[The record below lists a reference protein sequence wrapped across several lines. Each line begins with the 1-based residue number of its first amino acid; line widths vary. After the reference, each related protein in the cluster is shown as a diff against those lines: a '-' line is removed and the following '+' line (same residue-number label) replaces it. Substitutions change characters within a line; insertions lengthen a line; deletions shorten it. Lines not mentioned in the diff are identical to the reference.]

1 MSRASAE
8 INLSAITQ
16 NFKSIK
22 SRTTADVLAVVKA
35 DAYGHGL
42 IPVSKALEEAGADW
56 FGTALLEEALN
67 LRKAGILKPIISWLT
82 PLGEDFKSAI
92 DLDIDLGIPSIDLL
106 DEVVKTASLTG
117 KTARIHLEIDTG
129 MSRGGVLSEWDQ
141 LIKSVL
147 AGVNLKQLKVIGIWS
162 HFARADEPDE
172 LMNQE
177 QLSLFEEKVNQ
188 AKAAGIDAQFI
199 HIANSAALFTNK
211 SAHKNIIRS
220 GIALFGLSPDVKTI
234 GDSSSLGL
242 KPAMK
247 LKAKLKL
254 VKEVKAGSSVGYG
267 GTAVLK
273 SDTKLGVVALGYE
286 DGIPRSTNNLA
297 GVFVD
302 KKRAPIIGRVS
313 MDQFVV
319 DLGITS
325 TAKTGDEVI
334 VFGDGSNGEYTVD
347 EWAKAANTIN
357 YEIITRIGP
366 RVPRIYPRE

>member
-8 INLSAITQ
+8 INLSAIKQ
-16 NFKSIK
+16 NFKLIK

-56 FGTALLEEALN
+56 FGTALLEEAIN

-106 DEVVKTASLTG
+106 DEVIKAASLTG

-147 AGVNLKQLKVIGIWS
+147 VGVNLKQLKVIGIWS

-188 AKAAGIDAQFI
+188 AKTAGIDAQFI

-211 SAHKNIIRS
+211 STHKNIIRS
-220 GIALFGLSPDVKTI
+220 GIALFGLSPDIKTI

-247 LKAKLKL
+247 LKAKLNL

-273 SDTKLGVVALGYE
+273 SDTKLGVVALGYA
-286 DGIPRSTNNLA
+286 DGIPRNTNNLA

-319 DLGITS
+319 DLGVTS
-325 TAKTGDEVI
+325 NAKTGDEVI
-334 VFGDGSNGEYTVD
+334 VFGDGSGDEYTVD

>member
-56 FGTALLEEALN
+56 FGTALLEEAIN
-67 LRKAGILKPIISWLT
+67 LRKSGILKPIISWLT

-106 DEVVKTASLTG
+106 DEVIKAASLTG

-247 LKAKLKL
+247 LKAKLNL

-273 SDTKLGVVALGYE
+273 SDTKLGVVALGYA

>member
-1 MSRASAE
+1 MSRACAE
-8 INLSAITQ
+8 INLSAISQ

-22 SRTTADVLAVVKA
+22 SRTSADVLAVVKA

-56 FGTALLEEALN
+56 FGTALLEEAIN

-106 DEVVKTASLTG
+106 DEVIKTASLTG

-247 LKAKLKL
+247 LKAKLNL

-273 SDTKLGVVALGYE
+273 SDTKLGVVALGYA

-334 VFGDGSNGEYTVD
+334 VFGDGSSGEYTVD

>member
-56 FGTALLEEALN
+56 FGTALLEEAIN

-106 DEVVKTASLTG
+106 DEVIKAASLTG

-147 AGVNLKQLKVIGIWS
+147 VGVNLKQLKVIGIWS

-188 AKAAGIDAQFI
+188 AKTAGIDAQFI

-211 SAHKNIIRS
+211 STHKNIIRS

-247 LKAKLKL
+247 LKAKLNL

-273 SDTKLGVVALGYE
+273 SDTKLGVVALGYA
-286 DGIPRSTNNLA
+286 DGIPRNTNNLA

-319 DLGITS
+319 DLGVTS
-325 TAKTGDEVI
+325 NAKTGDEVI
-334 VFGDGSNGEYTVD
+334 VFGDGSGDEYTVD

>member
-16 NFKSIK
+16 NFKLIK

-56 FGTALLEEALN
+56 FGTALLEEAIN

-106 DEVVKTASLTG
+106 DEVIKTASLTG

-147 AGVNLKQLKVIGIWS
+147 VGVNLKQLKVIGIWS

-188 AKAAGIDAQFI
+188 AKAAGIDAQLI
-199 HIANSAALFTNK
+199 HIANSAALFTNR

-247 LKAKLKL
+247 LKAKLNL

-273 SDTKLGVVALGYE
+273 SDTKLGVVALGYA

>member
-8 INLSAITQ
+8 INLSAIAQ

-56 FGTALLEEALN
+56 FGTALLEEAIN

-106 DEVVKTASLTG
+106 DEVIKAASLTG

-147 AGVNLKQLKVIGIWS
+147 AGVDLKQLKVIGIWS

-211 SAHKNIIRS
+211 IAHKNIIRS
-220 GIALFGLSPDVKTI
+220 GIALFGLSPDIKTI

-247 LKAKLKL
+247 LKAKLNL

-273 SDTKLGVVALGYE
+273 SDTKLGVVALGYA

-334 VFGDGSNGEYTVD
+334 VFGDGSSGEYTVD

>member
-1 MSRASAE
+1 MSRASVE
-8 INLSAITQ
+8 INLSAVTQ

-56 FGTALLEEALN
+56 FGTALLEEAIN

-92 DLDIDLGIPSIDLL
+92 ELDIDLGIPSIDLL
-106 DEVVKTASLTG
+106 NEVIKAASLTG
-117 KTARIHLEIDTG
+117 KAARIHLEIDTG

-162 HFARADEPDE
+162 HFARADEPGE

-211 SAHKNIIRS
+211 SSHKNIIRS
-220 GIALFGLSPDVKTI
+220 GIALFGLSPDIKTI

-247 LKAKLKL
+247 LKAKLNL
-254 VKEVKAGSSVGYG
+254 VKDVKAGSSVGYG

-273 SDTKLGVVALGYE
+273 SDTKLGVVALGYA

-325 TAKTGDEVI
+325 NAKTGDEVI
-334 VFGDGSNGEYTVD
+334 VFGDGSSGEYTVD

>member
-1 MSRASAE
+1 MSRASVE

-35 DAYGHGL
+35 DAFGHGL

-56 FGTALLEEALN
+56 FGTALLEEAIN

-106 DEVVKTASLTG
+106 DEVIKTASLTG

-234 GDSSSLGL
+234 GDSSSLDL

-247 LKAKLKL
+247 LKAKLNL

-273 SDTKLGVVALGYE
+273 SDTKLGVVALGYA
-286 DGIPRSTNNLA
+286 DGIPRNTNNLA

-334 VFGDGSNGEYTVD
+334 VFGDGSSGEYTVD

>member
-42 IPVSKALEEAGADW
+42 IPVSKALEEAGANW
-56 FGTALLEEALN
+56 FGTALLEEAIN

-92 DLDIDLGIPSIDLL
+92 DLDIDLGIPSVDLL
-106 DEVVKTASLTG
+106 DEVIKAASLNG

-147 AGVNLKQLKVIGIWS
+147 VGVNLKQLKVIGIWS

-220 GIALFGLSPDVKTI
+220 GIALFGLSPDIKTI

-247 LKAKLKL
+247 LKAKLNL

-273 SDTKLGVVALGYE
+273 SDTKLGVVALGYA

>member
-56 FGTALLEEALN
+56 FGTALLEEAIN

-106 DEVVKTASLTG
+106 DEVIKAASLTG

-147 AGVNLKQLKVIGIWS
+147 VGVNLKQLKVIGIWS

-211 SAHKNIIRS
+211 STHKNIIRS
-220 GIALFGLSPDVKTI
+220 GIALFGLSPDIKTI

-247 LKAKLKL
+247 LKAKLNL

-273 SDTKLGVVALGYE
+273 SDTKLGVITLGYA
-286 DGIPRSTNNLA
+286 DGIPRNTNNLA

-319 DLGITS
+319 DLGVTS
-325 TAKTGDEVI
+325 NAKTGDEVI
-334 VFGDGSNGEYTVD
+334 VFGDGSGGEYTVD

>member
-56 FGTALLEEALN
+56 FGTALLEEAIN
-67 LRKAGILKPIISWLT
+67 LRKSGILKPIISWLT

-106 DEVVKTASLTG
+106 DEVIKAASLTG

-147 AGVNLKQLKVIGIWS
+147 VGVNLKQLKVIGIWS

-220 GIALFGLSPDVKTI
+220 GIALFGLSPDIKTI

-247 LKAKLKL
+247 LKAKLNL

-267 GTAVLK
+267 GTAVIK
-273 SDTKLGVVALGYE
+273 SDTKLGVVALGYA

>member
-8 INLSAITQ
+8 INLSSITQ

-56 FGTALLEEALN
+56 FGTALLEEAIN

-92 DLDIDLGIPSIDLL
+92 DLDIDLGIPSIALL
-106 DEVVKTASLTG
+106 DEVIKAASLTG
-117 KTARIHLEIDTG
+117 KAARIHLEIDTG

-147 AGVNLKQLKVIGIWS
+147 VGVNLKLLKVIGIWS
-162 HFARADEPDE
+162 HFARADEPAE

-188 AKAAGIDAQFI
+188 AKTAGIDAQFI

-211 SAHKNIIRS
+211 STHKNIIRS

-247 LKAKLKL
+247 LKAKLNL

-273 SDTKLGVVALGYE
+273 SDTKLGVVALGYA
-286 DGIPRSTNNLA
+286 DGIPRNTNNLA

-319 DLGITS
+319 DLGVTS
-325 TAKTGDEVI
+325 NAKTGDEVI
-334 VFGDGSNGEYTVD
+334 VFGDGSGGEYTVD

>member
-56 FGTALLEEALN
+56 FGTALLEEAIN

-106 DEVVKTASLTG
+106 DEVIKAASLTG

-147 AGVNLKQLKVIGIWS
+147 VGVNLKQLKVIGIWS

-211 SAHKNIIRS
+211 STHKNIIRS

-247 LKAKLKL
+247 LKAKLNL

-273 SDTKLGVVALGYE
+273 SDTKLGVVALGYA

-334 VFGDGSNGEYTVD
+334 VFGDGSSGEYTVD

>member
-1 MSRASAE
+1 MSRACAE
-8 INLSAITQ
+8 INLSAISQ
-16 NFKSIK
+16 NFKLIK
-22 SRTTADVLAVVKA
+22 SRTSADVLAVVKA

-56 FGTALLEEALN
+56 FGTALLEEAIN

-106 DEVVKTASLTG
+106 NEVIKAASLTG
-117 KTARIHLEIDTG
+117 KAARIHLEIDTG

-147 AGVNLKQLKVIGIWS
+147 VGVNLKQLKVIGIWS
-162 HFARADEPDE
+162 HFARADEPGE

-211 SAHKNIIRS
+211 SSHKNIIRS
-220 GIALFGLSPDVKTI
+220 GIALFGLSPDIKTI

-247 LKAKLKL
+247 LKAKLNL
-254 VKEVKAGSSVGYG
+254 VKDVKAGSSVGYG

-273 SDTKLGVVALGYE
+273 SDTKLGVVALGYA
-286 DGIPRSTNNLA
+286 DGIPRNTNNLA

-334 VFGDGSNGEYTVD
+334 VFGDGSSGEYTVD

>member
-56 FGTALLEEALN
+56 FGTALLEEAIN
-67 LRKAGILKPIISWLT
+67 LRKSGILKPIISWLT

-92 DLDIDLGIPSIDLL
+92 GLDIDLGIPSIDLL
-106 DEVVKTASLTG
+106 DEVIKAASLTG

-147 AGVNLKQLKVIGIWS
+147 VGVNLKQLKVIGIWS

-220 GIALFGLSPDVKTI
+220 GIALFGLSPDIKTI

-247 LKAKLKL
+247 LKAKLNL

-273 SDTKLGVVALGYE
+273 SDTKLGVVALGYA

>member
-22 SRTTADVLAVVKA
+22 SRTTANVLAVVKA

-56 FGTALLEEALN
+56 FGTALLEEAIN

-106 DEVVKTASLTG
+106 DEVIKAASLTG

-147 AGVNLKQLKVIGIWS
+147 VGVNLKQLKVIGIWS

-211 SAHKNIIRS
+211 STHKNIIRS

-247 LKAKLKL
+247 LKAKLNL

-273 SDTKLGVVALGYE
+273 SDTKLGVVALGYA
-286 DGIPRSTNNLA
+286 DGIPRNTNNLA

-319 DLGITS
+319 DLGVTS
-325 TAKTGDEVI
+325 NAKTGDEVI
-334 VFGDGSNGEYTVD
+334 VFGDGSGDEYTVD

>member
-1 MSRASAE
+1 MSRASVE
-8 INLSAITQ
+8 ISLSAITQ

-22 SRTTADVLAVVKA
+22 RRTTADVLAVVKA

-56 FGTALLEEALN
+56 FGTALLEEAIN

-106 DEVVKTASLTG
+106 DEVIKAASLTG
-117 KTARIHLEIDTG
+117 KAARIHLEIDTG
-129 MSRGGVLSEWDQ
+129 MSRGGALSEWDQ

-177 QLSLFEEKVNQ
+177 QLSLFEQRVNQ

-234 GDSSSLGL
+234 GDSSSLSL

-247 LKAKLKL
+247 LKAKLNL

-273 SDTKLGVVALGYE
+273 SDTKLGVVALGYA

-325 TAKTGDEVI
+325 TAKAGDEVI

>member
-1 MSRASAE
+1 MSRASVE

-56 FGTALLEEALN
+56 FGTALLEEAIN

-106 DEVVKTASLTG
+106 DEVIKTASLTG

-247 LKAKLKL
+247 LKAKLNL

-273 SDTKLGVVALGYE
+273 SDTKLGVVALGYA

>member
-1 MSRASAE
+1 MSRASVE

-56 FGTALLEEALN
+56 FGTALLEEAIN

-106 DEVVKTASLTG
+106 DEVIKAATLTG
-117 KTARIHLEIDTG
+117 KTVRIHLEIDTG
-129 MSRGGVLSEWDQ
+129 MSRGGALSEWDQ

-147 AGVNLKQLKVIGIWS
+147 AGVNLNQLKVIGIWS

-211 SAHKNIIRS
+211 SSHKNIIRS

-247 LKAKLKL
+247 LKAKLNL

-273 SDTKLGVVALGYE
+273 SDTKLGVVALGYA
-286 DGIPRSTNNLA
+286 DGIPRNTNNLA

-334 VFGDGSNGEYTVD
+334 VFGDGSSGEYTVD

>member
-8 INLSAITQ
+8 INLSSITQ
-16 NFKSIK
+16 NFKLIK

-56 FGTALLEEALN
+56 FGTALLEEAIN

-106 DEVVKTASLTG
+106 DEVIKAASLTG
-117 KTARIHLEIDTG
+117 KAARIHLEIDTG

-147 AGVNLKQLKVIGIWS
+147 VGVNLKLLKVIGIWS
-162 HFARADEPDE
+162 HFARADEPAE

-247 LKAKLKL
+247 LKAKLNL

-273 SDTKLGVVALGYE
+273 SDTKLGVVALGYA
-286 DGIPRSTNNLA
+286 DGIPRNTNNLA

-319 DLGITS
+319 DLGVTS
-325 TAKTGDEVI
+325 NAKTGDEVI
-334 VFGDGSNGEYTVD
+334 VFGDGSGDEYTVD

>member
-1 MSRASAE
+1 MSRASVE

-42 IPVSKALEEAGADW
+42 IPVSKALEDAGVDW
-56 FGTALLEEALN
+56 FGTALLEEAIN

-106 DEVVKTASLTG
+106 NEVIKAASLTG
-117 KTARIHLEIDTG
+117 KAARIHLEIDTG

-147 AGVNLKQLKVIGIWS
+147 VGVNLKQLKVIGIWS

-211 SAHKNIIRS
+211 SSHKNIIRS
-220 GIALFGLSPDVKTI
+220 GIALFGLSPDIKTI

-247 LKAKLKL
+247 LKAKLNL
-254 VKEVKAGSSVGYG
+254 VKEVKSGSSVGYG

-273 SDTKLGVVALGYE
+273 SDTKLGVVALGYA

-334 VFGDGSNGEYTVD
+334 VFGDGSSGEYTVD

>member
-1 MSRASAE
+1 
-8 INLSAITQ
+8 
-16 NFKSIK
+16 
-22 SRTTADVLAVVKA
+22 
-35 DAYGHGL
+35 
-42 IPVSKALEEAGADW
+42 
-56 FGTALLEEALN
+56 
-67 LRKAGILKPIISWLT
+67 
-82 PLGEDFKSAI
+82 
-92 DLDIDLGIPSIDLL
+92 
-106 DEVVKTASLTG
+106 
-117 KTARIHLEIDTG
+117 

-147 AGVNLKQLKVIGIWS
+147 VGVNLKQLKVIGIWS

-211 SAHKNIIRS
+211 IAHKNIIRS
-220 GIALFGLSPDVKTI
+220 GIALFGLSPDIKTI

-247 LKAKLKL
+247 LKAKLNL

-273 SDTKLGVVALGYE
+273 SDTKLGVVALGYA

>member
-42 IPVSKALEEAGADW
+42 IPVSKALEEAGANW
-56 FGTALLEEALN
+56 FGTALLEEAIN

-106 DEVVKTASLTG
+106 DEVIKAASLTG

-147 AGVNLKQLKVIGIWS
+147 VGVNLKQLKVIGIWS

-211 SAHKNIIRS
+211 IAHKNIIRS
-220 GIALFGLSPDVKTI
+220 GIALFGLSPDIKTI

-247 LKAKLKL
+247 LKAKLNL

-273 SDTKLGVVALGYE
+273 SDTKLGVVALGYA

-334 VFGDGSNGEYTVD
+334 VFGDGSSGEYTVD

>member
-56 FGTALLEEALN
+56 FGTALLEEAIN

-106 DEVVKTASLTG
+106 DEVIKAASLTG
-117 KTARIHLEIDTG
+117 KAARIHLEIDTG

-147 AGVNLKQLKVIGIWS
+147 VGVNLKQLKVIGIWS

-211 SAHKNIIRS
+211 STHKNIIRS

-247 LKAKLKL
+247 LKAKLNL

-273 SDTKLGVVALGYE
+273 SDTKLGVVALGYA

-334 VFGDGSNGEYTVD
+334 VFGDGSSGEYTVD

>member
-42 IPVSKALEEAGADW
+42 IPVSKALEDAGVDW
-56 FGTALLEEALN
+56 FGTALLEEAIN

-106 DEVVKTASLTG
+106 NEVIKAASLTG
-117 KTARIHLEIDTG
+117 KAARIHLEIDTG

-147 AGVNLKQLKVIGIWS
+147 VGVNLKQLKVIGIWS
-162 HFARADEPDE
+162 HFARADEPGE

-211 SAHKNIIRS
+211 SSHKNIIRS
-220 GIALFGLSPDVKTI
+220 GIALFGLSPDIKTI

-247 LKAKLKL
+247 LKAKLNL
-254 VKEVKAGSSVGYG
+254 VKDVKAGASVGYG
-267 GTAVLK
+267 GTVVIK
-273 SDTKLGVVALGYE
+273 SDTKLGVVALGYA
-286 DGIPRSTNNLA
+286 DGIPRNTNNLA

-334 VFGDGSNGEYTVD
+334 VFGDGSSGEYTVD

>member
-56 FGTALLEEALN
+56 FGTALLEEAIN

-106 DEVVKTASLTG
+106 DEVIKAASLTG

-211 SAHKNIIRS
+211 SSHKNIIRS

-247 LKAKLKL
+247 LKAKLNL
-254 VKEVKAGSSVGYG
+254 VKDVSAGSSVGYG
-267 GTAVLK
+267 GTAVIK
-273 SDTKLGVVALGYE
+273 SDTKLGVVALGYA
-286 DGIPRSTNNLA
+286 DGIPRNTNNLA
-297 GVFVD
+297 GVFVA

-334 VFGDGSNGEYTVD
+334 VFGDGSSGEYTVD

>member
-1 MSRASAE
+1 MSRASVE

-35 DAYGHGL
+35 DAFGHGL

-106 DEVVKTASLTG
+106 DEVIKTASLTG

-234 GDSSSLGL
+234 GDSSSLDL

-247 LKAKLKL
+247 LKAKLNL

-273 SDTKLGVVALGYE
+273 SDTKLGVVALGYA

-334 VFGDGSNGEYTVD
+334 VFGDGSSGEYTVD

>member
-16 NFKSIK
+16 NFKLIK

-56 FGTALLEEALN
+56 FGTALLEEAIN

-106 DEVVKTASLTG
+106 DEVIKAASLTG
-117 KTARIHLEIDTG
+117 KAARIHLEIDTG

-147 AGVNLKQLKVIGIWS
+147 VGVNLKLLKVIGIWS
-162 HFARADEPDE
+162 HFARADEPAE

-211 SAHKNIIRS
+211 STHKNIIRS
-220 GIALFGLSPDVKTI
+220 GIALFGLSPDIKTI

-247 LKAKLKL
+247 LKAKLNL

-273 SDTKLGVVALGYE
+273 SDTKLGVVALGYA
-286 DGIPRSTNNLA
+286 DGIPRNTNNLA

-319 DLGITS
+319 DLGVTS
-325 TAKTGDEVI
+325 NAKTGDEVI
-334 VFGDGSNGEYTVD
+334 VFGDGSGDEYTVD

>member
-56 FGTALLEEALN
+56 FGTALLEEAIN

-106 DEVVKTASLTG
+106 DEVIKAASLTG

-147 AGVNLKQLKVIGIWS
+147 VGVNLKLLKVIGIWS
-162 HFARADEPDE
+162 HFARADEPAE

-188 AKAAGIDAQFI
+188 AKTAGIDAQFI

-211 SAHKNIIRS
+211 STHKNIIRS
-220 GIALFGLSPDVKTI
+220 GIALFGLSPDIKTI

-247 LKAKLKL
+247 LKAKLNL

-267 GTAVLK
+267 GTALIK
-273 SDTKLGVVALGYE
+273 SDTKLGVVALGYA

-334 VFGDGSNGEYTVD
+334 VFGDGSSGEYTVD

>member
-1 MSRASAE
+1 MSRASVE

-56 FGTALLEEALN
+56 FGTALLEEAIN

-106 DEVVKTASLTG
+106 DEVIKTASLTG

-211 SAHKNIIRS
+211 SSHKNIIRS
-220 GIALFGLSPDVKTI
+220 GIALFGLSPDIKTI

-247 LKAKLKL
+247 LKAKLNL
-254 VKEVKAGSSVGYG
+254 VKDVKAGASVGYG
-267 GTAVLK
+267 GTAVIK
-273 SDTKLGVVALGYE
+273 SDTKLGVVALGYA
-286 DGIPRSTNNLA
+286 DGIPRNTNNLA

-334 VFGDGSNGEYTVD
+334 VFGDGSSGEYTVD

>member
-56 FGTALLEEALN
+56 FGTALLEEAIN

-106 DEVVKTASLTG
+106 DEVIKAASLTG
-117 KTARIHLEIDTG
+117 KAARIHLEIDTG

-177 QLSLFEEKVNQ
+177 QLSLFEQRVNQ
-188 AKAAGIDAQFI
+188 AKAAGIDAQFV

-220 GIALFGLSPDVKTI
+220 GIALFGLSPDIKTI

-247 LKAKLKL
+247 LKAKLNL

-273 SDTKLGVVALGYE
+273 SDTKLGVVALGYA

-334 VFGDGSNGEYTVD
+334 VFGDGSSGEYTVD

>member
-1 MSRASAE
+1 MSRASVE

-56 FGTALLEEALN
+56 FGTALLEEAIN

-106 DEVVKTASLTG
+106 DEVIKTASLTG

-147 AGVNLKQLKVIGIWS
+147 VGVNLKQLKVIGIWS

-188 AKAAGIDAQFI
+188 AKAAGIDAQLI
-199 HIANSAALFTNK
+199 HIANSAALFTNR

-247 LKAKLKL
+247 LKAKLNL

-273 SDTKLGVVALGYE
+273 SDTKLGVVALGYA

-334 VFGDGSNGEYTVD
+334 VFGDGSSGEYTVD

>member
-56 FGTALLEEALN
+56 FGTALLEEAIN

-106 DEVVKTASLTG
+106 DEVIKAASLTG

-220 GIALFGLSPDVKTI
+220 GIALFGLSPDIKTI

-247 LKAKLKL
+247 LKAKLNL

-273 SDTKLGVVALGYE
+273 SDTKLGVVALGYA

>member
-56 FGTALLEEALN
+56 FGTALLEEAIN
-67 LRKAGILKPIISWLT
+67 LRKSGILKPIISWLT

-92 DLDIDLGIPSIDLL
+92 DLDIDLGIPSVDLL
-106 DEVVKTASLTG
+106 DEVIKAASLNG

-147 AGVNLKQLKVIGIWS
+147 VGVNLKQLKVIGIWS

-211 SAHKNIIRS
+211 STHKNIIRS
-220 GIALFGLSPDVKTI
+220 GIALFGLSPDIKTI

-247 LKAKLKL
+247 LKAKLNL

-273 SDTKLGVVALGYE
+273 SDTKLGVVALGYA

-334 VFGDGSNGEYTVD
+334 VFGDGSSGEYTVD